1 MHSYD
6 SAWILR
12 RIPWDI
18 NETTLSNSP
27 TPENIVIPE
36 QERFDSQT
44 ELDRMFKIVG
54 IIFPRS

>member
-1 MHSYD
+1 MLMHSYD

-12 RIPWDI
+12 RIPWNI
-18 NETTLSNSP
+18 YETTLSNSP

-44 ELDRMFKIVG
+44 ELRQDVQDCWNYI
-54 IIFPRS
+54 P